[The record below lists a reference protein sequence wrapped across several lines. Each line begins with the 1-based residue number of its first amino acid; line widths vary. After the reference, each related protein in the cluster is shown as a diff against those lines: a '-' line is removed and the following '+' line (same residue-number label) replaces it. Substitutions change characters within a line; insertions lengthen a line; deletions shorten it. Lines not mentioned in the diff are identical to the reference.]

1 MNLGIALD
9 PSAGA
14 AVTDSWPEL
23 ARLAEEH
30 GLSLIVV
37 QPPHPE
43 VDRVGGAPERAEQ
56 GNPES
61 GADLR
66 PTEAGLDPWVVATWL
81 AGTTDAIS
89 IGVALPDLRAA
100 SPSDATAAH
109 PAVVAKAGESLDTL
123 APGQLLTD
131 ASAWVTAPSGA
142 SADELATLAAT
153 AEGRPVVVPV
163 DSAREVERLAAL
175 ASALSEAP
183 RPRRSLA
190 ARARRSPG
198 IDYDSIPA
206 SLAAHAVEPGD
217 AGYRGVSSTYLRGG
231 SPGLVLRPGTPD
243 EVADALA
250 YARNHTH
257 LPLGI
262 RSAGHGVSGRST
274 NRGGLVVDV
283 GRMNG
288 IEVIDPEQRLVRV
301 GPGATWKRMAAALHP
316 HGWALGSGDYGGVGV
331 GGLATAGGIG
341 LLGRAHGLTIDH
353 LRAVEMVLADGSH
366 VRASDDEH
374 PDLFWA
380 VRGAG
385 ANFGVGTAFEFQVD
399 QVGLVGH
406 AELYL
411 VTTDIARALADYGRL
426 AAEAPRDTT
435 VFLVTGRARQG
446 QWTLHLFGVVD
457 DPDPDVIVERLTPFA
472 QIGTLVQQQVV
483 LTPYAGVMDAAADVG
498 PEGQRGVGEPV
509 SRSAFLRELTPEFA
523 HDAARLLR
531 SGQVYFFE
539 LRAMGGAIAD
549 VPSAVTAFAHR
560 ASAFQVTAMGADGQ
574 ALNQVWDP
582 LRHHF
587 DGLYLSFETDRRP
600 ERLHDAFPAPVLERL
615 REIKR
620 RYDPGNLFRDNFNI
634 DPHPDRQ
641 SALPHESQGPTP

>member
-9 PSAGA
+9 PSVGA
-14 AVTDSWPEL
+14 VVADRWTEL
-23 ARLAEEH
+23 ARHAEQH

-37 QPPHPE
+37 QPAHPE
-43 VDRVGGAPERAEQ
+43 KDGVGEAS
-56 GNPES
+56 ES
-61 GADLR
+61 GTGLR
-66 PTEAGLDPWVVATWL
+66 PAEAGLDPWVVATWL
-81 AGTTDAIS
+81 AGATESIS
-89 IGVALPDLRAA
+89 VGVTPPAPRAA
-100 SPSDATAAH
+100 SPTDAEASI
-109 PAVVAKAGESLDTL
+109 PAVAAKAGESLDVL
-123 APGQLLTD
+123 APGRLLTD
-131 ASAWVTAPSGA
+131 ASAWVTAPRGA
-142 SADELATLAAT
+142 SAEDVATLAAS
-153 AEGRPVVVPV
+153 AEGRTVVVPV
-163 DSAREVERLAAL
+163 DSAREVERLAGL
-175 ASALSEAP
+175 VNVLPEVP

-190 ARARRSPG
+190 ARARRVPG
-198 IDYDSIPA
+198 IDYDSIPE

-231 SPGLVLRPGTPD
+231 SPGLVLRPGTPE
-243 EVADALA
+243 EVAGALA
-250 YARNHTH
+250 YARGHTH

-274 NRGGLVVDV
+274 NKGGLVVDV

-301 GPGATWKRMAAALHP
+301 GPGATWKRISAALHP

-366 VRASDDEH
+366 VRASADEH

-385 ANFGVGTAFEFQVD
+385 ANYGVGTAFEFQVD
-399 QVGLVGH
+399 QLGQVGH

-411 VTTDIARALADYGRL
+411 VTTDIEQALADYGRL

-446 QWTLHLFGVVD
+446 QWTIHLLAVVD
-457 DPDPDVIVERLTPFA
+457 NPDPDIIVERLTPFA
-472 QIGTLVQQQVV
+472 QIGALVQQQVV
-483 LTPYAGVMDAAADVG
+483 LTPYAGVMGSAGDVG
-498 PEGQRGVGEPV
+498 PEGHRGVGEPV
-509 SRSAFLRELTPEFA
+509 SRSAFLPKLTPEFA
-523 HDAARLLR
+523 HDAAMLLR
-531 SGQVYFFE
+531 SRQVYFFE

-549 VPSAVTAFAHR
+549 VPSGATAFPHR

-600 ERLHDAFPAPVLERL
+600 ERLHDAFPPTVLERL

-634 DPHPDRQ
+634 DPFPDRQ
-641 SALPHESQGPTP
+641 SASPHESQGPTR

>member
-1 MNLGIALD
+1 
-9 PSAGA
+9 
-14 AVTDSWPEL
+14 
-23 ARLAEEH
+23 
-30 GLSLIVV
+30 
-37 QPPHPE
+37 
-43 VDRVGGAPERAEQ
+43 
-56 GNPES
+56 
-61 GADLR
+61 
-66 PTEAGLDPWVVATWL
+66 VATWL
-81 AGTTDAIS
+81 AGATESISVGVTPPAPREASPTDAEAS
-89 IGVALPDLRAA
+89 I
-100 SPSDATAAH
+100 
-109 PAVVAKAGESLDTL
+109 PAVAAKAGESLDVL
-123 APGQLLTD
+123 APGRLLTD
-131 ASAWVTAPSGA
+131 ASAWVTAPRGA
-142 SADELATLAAT
+142 SAEELAALAAS

-163 DSAREVERLAAL
+163 DSAREVERLAGL
-175 ASALSEAP
+175 VTVSAEAP

-190 ARARRSPG
+190 ARARRAPG
-198 IDYDSIPA
+198 IDYDSVPE

-231 SPGLVLRPGTPD
+231 SPGLVLRPGTPE

-250 YARNHTH
+250 YARGHTH

-274 NRGGLVVDV
+274 NKGGLVVDV

-301 GPGATWKRMAAALHP
+301 GPGATWKRISAALHP

-353 LRAVEMVLADGSH
+353 LRAVELVLADGSL
-366 VRASDDEH
+366 VRASADEH

-399 QVGLVGH
+399 QVGLMGH
-406 AELYL
+406 AQLHL
-411 VTTDIARALADYGRL
+411 VTTDIEKALADYGRL
-426 AAEAPRDTT
+426 ASEAPRDTT
-435 VFLVTGRARQG
+435 LFLVTGRARQG
-446 QWTLHLFGVVD
+446 QWGIQLFGLVD
-457 DPDPDVIVERLTPFA
+457 NPDPDVIVERLTPFA
-472 QIGTLVQQQVV
+472 QIGVLVQQQVV
-483 LTPYAGVMDAAADVG
+483 LTPYAGVMDSAADVG
-498 PEGQRGVGEPV
+498 PQGHQGFGEPV
-509 SRSAFLRELTPEFA
+509 SRSAFLPKLTPDFA

-531 SGQVYFFE
+531 SGRVYFFE

-549 VPSAVTAFAHR
+549 VPSEATAFAHR
-560 ASAFQVTAMGADGQ
+560 ASAFQVTAMGADDQ
-574 ALNQVWDP
+574 ALNQLWDP

-600 ERLHDAFPAPVLERL
+600 ERLHDAFPSTVLERL

-634 DPHPDRQ
+634 DPYPDRH
-641 SALPHESQGPTP
+641 SALPLERQGPTS